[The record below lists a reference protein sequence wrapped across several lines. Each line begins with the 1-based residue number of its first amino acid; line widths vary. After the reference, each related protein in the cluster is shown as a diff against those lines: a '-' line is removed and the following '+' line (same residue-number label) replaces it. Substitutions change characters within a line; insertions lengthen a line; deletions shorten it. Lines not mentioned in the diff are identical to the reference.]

1 MANQNKY
8 DMLQFHI
15 TDGRDWLKFAW
26 SEYFKWYAAFLTLNL
41 VALAYYIDHATG
53 AYRKIL
59 GYMFSIINPLSI
71 ALALIVYLW
80 SRRVHANIKTQYLE
94 ITLLTPDS
102 CFNKNDVF
110 PHLAITFATAAICFT
125 QFCFFV
131 IWVWELV

>member
-1 MANQNKY
+1 MARGSVDPAGIDARLQRKCTVAHQNKY

-80 SRRVHANIKTQYLE
+80 SRRVHANIQNTVFRNYS
-94 ITLLTPDS
+94 TDS
-102 CFNKNDVF
+102 G
-110 PHLAITFATAAICFT
+110 
-125 QFCFFV
+125 
-131 IWVWELV
+131 